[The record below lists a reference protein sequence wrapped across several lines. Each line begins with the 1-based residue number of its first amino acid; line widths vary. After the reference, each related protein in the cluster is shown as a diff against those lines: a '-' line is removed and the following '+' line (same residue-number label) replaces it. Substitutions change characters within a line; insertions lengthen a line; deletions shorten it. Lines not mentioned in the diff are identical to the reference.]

1 MLFRSGLGLTLS
13 RQLARLMGGE
23 LNATSAP
30 GVGSCFRLVLPFD
43 PDAPPPR
50 DIDPRQPADLPG
62 EGRGLRI
69 LMAEDDGLNAAMMRA
84 VLEQLGHQVVH
95 AQDGRR
101 AVDLA
106 RVCEFDLALIDG
118 RMPGLDGPEA
128 TAAIRALP
136 APTCDLPIIAVIG
149 GDAGEALDCTR
160 AGADAVLR
168 KPVSVTAV
176 ARAVADATAAAR
188 RATSRKFA

>member
-1 MLFRSGLGLTLS
+1 
-13 RQLARLMGGE
+13 
-23 LNATSAP
+23 
-30 GVGSCFRLVLPFD
+30 
-43 PDAPPPR
+43 
-50 DIDPRQPADLPG
+50 
-62 EGRGLRI
+62 
-69 LMAEDDGLNAAMMRA
+69 MAEDDSLNAAMMRA

-136 APTCDLPIIAVIG
+136 APAGDLPIIAVIG
-149 GDAGEALDCTR
+149 GDASEALECTQ

-176 ARAVADATAAAR
+176 ARAVADATAASRRTLAR
-188 RATSRKFA
+188 KIA